1 MTTHLHTF
9 KPAAPM
15 SEPLALAPEEPGP
28 WRHRVWTT
36 RYARWMLSAFSAAL
50 VVGLLLAF
58 YNVVSQAA
66 VVSAVHQQAL
76 VAHAQGTWRCKR
88 LPNATERQDCLLAI
102 PKLLANGDIAT
113 AQVSR

>member
-1 MTTHLHTF
+1 MWATLH
-9 KPAAPM
+9 
-15 SEPLALAPEEPGP
+15 S
-28 WRHRVWTT
+28 
-36 RYARWMLSAFSAAL
+36 RWMLSAFSAAL
-50 VVGLLLAF
+50 VIGMLLTF

-66 VVSAVHQQAL
+66 YESALHQQAL

-88 LPNATERQDCLLAI
+88 LPNASARQDCLLAI